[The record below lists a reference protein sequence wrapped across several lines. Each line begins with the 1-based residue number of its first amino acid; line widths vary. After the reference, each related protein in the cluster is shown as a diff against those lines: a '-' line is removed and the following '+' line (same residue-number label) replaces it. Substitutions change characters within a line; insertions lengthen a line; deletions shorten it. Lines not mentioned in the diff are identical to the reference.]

1 MIRLSCALLL
11 ICSLALPV
19 VADGRPERSR
29 AQVRAFLRQQGLERT
44 PEGYEVDHI
53 VPLCAGGK
61 DAPENM
67 QLLTREQHR
76 EKTRHDLRR
85 CWKLREGK
93 KMKSSI
99 PIMIPTA
106 LIITVIVAL
115 IANIFEMEIL
125 LTSIPILII
134 FICLF
139 IACQF
144 DELSKPLN
152 NFYYADYNGEKKDVT
167 LNEFINHVLNKF
179 KYFFN
184 ESIKGI
190 GCIILAVSLV
200 AIGTAFFSWI
210 GAAGTII
217 LLLILILLKQK

>member
-1 MIRLSCALLL
+1 
-11 ICSLALPV
+11 
-19 VADGRPERSR
+19 
-29 AQVRAFLRQQGLERT
+29 
-44 PEGYEVDHI
+44 
-53 VPLCAGGK
+53 
-61 DAPENM
+61 
-67 QLLTREQHR
+67 
-76 EKTRHDLRR
+76 
-85 CWKLREGK
+85 
-93 KMKSSI
+93 
-99 PIMIPTA
+99 MIPTA

-134 FICLF
+134 FICL
-139 IACQF
+139 F

-190 GCIILAVSLV
+190 GCIILAVSLI

>member
-1 MIRLSCALLL
+1 
-11 ICSLALPV
+11 
-19 VADGRPERSR
+19 
-29 AQVRAFLRQQGLERT
+29 
-44 PEGYEVDHI
+44 
-53 VPLCAGGK
+53 
-61 DAPENM
+61 
-67 QLLTREQHR
+67 
-76 EKTRHDLRR
+76 
-85 CWKLREGK
+85 
-93 KMKSSI
+93 MKSSI

-184 ESIKGI
+184 QSIKGI
-190 GCIILAVSLV
+190 GCIILAVSLI

>member
-1 MIRLSCALLL
+1 MKRLSCALLL

-85 CWKLREGK
+85 CWKLR
-93 KMKSSI
+93 
-99 PIMIPTA
+99 
-106 LIITVIVAL
+106 
-115 IANIFEMEIL
+115 
-125 LTSIPILII
+125 
-134 FICLF
+134 
-139 IACQF
+139 
-144 DELSKPLN
+144 D
-152 NFYYADYNGEKKDVT
+152 
-167 LNEFINHVLNKF
+167 
-179 KYFFN
+179 
-184 ESIKGI
+184 IKERE
-190 GCIILAVSLV
+190 
-200 AIGTAFFSWI
+200 
-210 GAAGTII
+210 
-217 LLLILILLKQK
+217 